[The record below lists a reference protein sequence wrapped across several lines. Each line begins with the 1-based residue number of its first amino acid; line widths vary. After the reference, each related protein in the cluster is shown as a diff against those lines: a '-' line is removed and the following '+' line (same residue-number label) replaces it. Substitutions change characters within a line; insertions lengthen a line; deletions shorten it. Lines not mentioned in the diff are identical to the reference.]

1 MEYTA
6 LTDPFIVKLVKNGY
20 EYEARIV
27 YGRLKQSC
35 VNMFHVKIARPSGI
49 AGFCLMER
57 PGKGRATVWVDE
69 KNNESILYQL
79 IGSAVADHLRKKLGV
94 IMMSRVGVQK
104 SGVGYL

>member
-27 YGRLKQSC
+27 YAKSKQSC
-35 VNMFHVKIARPSGI
+35 VNLFHVKITRPSSI
-49 AGFCLMER
+49 AAFCLMEKTSSR
-57 PGKGRATVWVDE
+57 GTVWVDE
-69 KNNESILYQL
+69 RNNESILYQL
-79 IGSAVADHLRKKLGV
+79 IGSAVADHLRKNLGV
-94 IMMSRVGVQK
+94 IMMSRVGIQK